1 MRAGGDRIVL
11 RAARA
16 LPAVVLAVVVALAFP
31 ACGGSEPDPTAVP
44 TFPEPAQGAGPS
56 TGPSEESGV
65 VPDDC
70 GRILAAPDL
79 EAVLGLPLGT
89 VSVRTTIGVPAP
101 SVGRTE
107 RVTCDYS
114 RVGEA
119 RGPLLNLNATAY
131 AAPDAA
137 LAQWRTNVDAESGEP
152 REVPLGS
159 ASAAIFEKDDEAVLM
174 VSHATSNLT
183 LVLPNQPLPGG
194 RSRADV
200 IIDLALRVL
209 PTVVTGLTT
218 SAPATISAVVPQA
231 GAAR

>member
-1 MRAGGDRIVL
+1 M

-16 LPAVVLAVVVALAFP
+16 LPAVVLAVVLALAFQ
-31 ACGGSEPDPTAVP
+31 ACGVSDPEPIAVP
-44 TFPEPAQGAGPS
+44 TFPEPAEDGGSS
-56 TGPSEESGV
+56 TPPSEEGGV

-70 GRILAAPDL
+70 VRILAAPDL

-114 RVGEA
+114 RVGEG
-119 RGPLLNLNATAY
+119 RGPLLNVNATAY
-131 AAPDAA
+131 VAPDAA
-137 LAQWRTNVDAESGEP
+137 LAQLRTNVDAESGEP

-174 VSHATSNLT
+174 VAHATSNLT

-194 RSRADV
+194 RSRVDV
-200 IIDLALRVL
+200 VVDLALRVL
-209 PTVVTGLTT
+209 PAVTAVSTT
-218 SAPATISAVVPQA
+218 SAPGPRTSSAVVPQA
-231 GAAR
+231 GAGQGLHG